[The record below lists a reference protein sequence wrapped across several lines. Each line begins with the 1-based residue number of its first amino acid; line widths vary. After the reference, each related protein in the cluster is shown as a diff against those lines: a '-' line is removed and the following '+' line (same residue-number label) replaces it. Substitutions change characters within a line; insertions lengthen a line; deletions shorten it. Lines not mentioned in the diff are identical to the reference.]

1 MQKII
6 EKTKDY
12 VKNVFKNEFTG
23 HDYYHALRVESIVN
37 KIIDVEGGNRLVC
50 VLSALLHDVV
60 DDKIRDSLNLEC
72 EKFEEFFNKLEISE
86 DEKEQILYIINNMS
100 FSKMMNKENKIII
113 TKELAIVSDA
123 DKMDSLGAIGISRTF
138 SYNAKMNRV
147 IYDPEIPAE
156 LNLTQEEYK
165 RKDRK
170 TTALNHFDEKLL
182 TLGNYLLTKTGKE
195 IAKPRIEF
203 LKIFKKQFLDEW
215 NY

>member
-60 DDKIRDSLNLEC
+60 DDKIQDSLNLEC

-86 DEKEQILYIINNMS
+86 DEKEQILYIINNIS
-100 FSKMMNKENKIII
+100 FSK
-113 TKELAIVSDA
+113 
-123 DKMDSLGAIGISRTF
+123 
-138 SYNAKMNRV
+138 
-147 IYDPEIPAE
+147 
-156 LNLTQEEYK
+156 
-165 RKDRK
+165 
-170 TTALNHFDEKLL
+170 
-182 TLGNYLLTKTGKE
+182 
-195 IAKPRIEF
+195 
-203 LKIFKKQFLDEW
+203 
-215 NY
+215 